1 MAKNKGDNIEQF
13 LLIKRLTSAVCVVC
27 IFLVTFGG
35 LKANVSIAE
44 ISWRATLV
52 ILGILLAQTVLLK
65 ALSAWDI
72 KKEMSK
78 KNKLTKKTKK

>member
-1 MAKNKGDNIEQF
+1 MAKQEEENAEQF
-13 LLIKRLTSAVCVVC
+13 LLIKRLTSAVCVIC

-35 LKANVSIAE
+35 LKAKVSIPE

-65 ALSAWDI
+65 VLSAWDV
-72 KKEMSK
+72 KREMSQK
-78 KNKLTKKTKK
+78 TLTKKIKK